1 MLHRKVLIA
10 DDDPDIRRLVSYWLQ
25 SAGYEVQQAENGDQA
40 LAALRRD
47 CPHFLVCDWD
57 MPGLDGI
64 ELCRRIREERF
75 PHYIYTVLLTAHNK
89 VTDMILALET
99 GADDL
104 LTKPI
109 ASAELLARLRAG
121 ARVIELENQ
130 LVRLARTDPLTA
142 VPNRWIFFEDFERE
156 LARAQRHGLALSCVL
171 CDIDYFKTVND
182 TQGHIVGDMIL
193 KAFAQILASQCR
205 GSDHLCRY
213 GGEEFCMLLTET
225 NEGEAQ
231 IWADRVRQM
240 MRSVALPRQGARP
253 ITASFGIAQL
263 EAGIALPGELFEH
276 ADQALRVAKHT
287 GRDRVV
293 RFSQLRQGA
302 DGTANESCRH
312 WLQSFTARQIMNLPS
327 VLLKQDQSLSEAAA
341 LFLHNR
347 VDSAP
352 VVDDEGRLVGIVAEK
367 DLIEA
372 SARAEGWQAP
382 LCEAMKTN
390 VVSYPEDASALVI
403 FDFLCRVTIHRVIV
417 VNGDRP
423 TGVISRTTLVRR
435 LAQWYAAR
443 AGATDAPP
451 QADQQHL
458 VSVADQ
464 LGQQVR
470 RLQQEVH
477 RSPLPAVLLE
487 RAGAMQSLVDELV
500 ISSEGFADAPALPPL
515 NVAETLPGCAAQ
527 GSNV

>member
-40 LAALRRD
+40 LAALQGD

-89 VTDMILALET
+89 VADMILALET

-142 VPNRWIFFEDFERE
+142 VPNRWIFFEHFERE
-156 LARAQRHGLALSCVL
+156 LARAARHGLALSCVL

-193 KAFAQILASQCR
+193 KAFAQILESQCR
-205 GSDHLCRY
+205 SSDHLCRY

-225 NEGEAQ
+225 NEAEAES
-231 IWADRVRQM
+231 WADRVRQM
-240 MRSVALPRQGARP
+240 MHGVCLPLQGGRP
-253 ITASFGIAQL
+253 ITASFGIAELQD
-263 EAGIALPGELFEH
+263 GITKPNDLFER

-293 RFSQLRQGA
+293 RFSQIRHDGTSAETANDSYRQWLESLTAREIMSRPAVLLRQDQAVCNAAETLLRQG
-302 DGTANESCRH
+302 
-312 WLQSFTARQIMNLPS
+312 
-327 VLLKQDQSLSEAAA
+327 
-341 LFLHNR
+341 

-352 VVDDEGRLVGIVAEK
+352 VIDDAGRLVGIVAEK

-372 SARAEGWQAP
+372 SARSDGWHRP
-382 LCEAMKTN
+382 VCDAMKTN
-390 VVSYPEDASALVI
+390 VVSYPEEASALVI
-403 FDFLCRVTIHRVIV
+403 FDFLCRVTIHRVIIV
-417 VNGDRP
+417 KDERP
-423 TGVISRTTLVRR
+423 TGVISRSTLLRW
-435 LAQWYAAR
+435 LTQWQSKR
-443 AGATDAPP
+443 ATAVSNIEP
-451 QADQQHL
+451 QQ
-458 VSVADQ
+458 
-464 LGQQVR
+464 
-470 RLQQEVH
+470 LQQPWHTFTSVP
-477 RSPLPAVLLE
+477 SPL
-487 RAGAMQSLVDELV
+487 
-500 ISSEGFADAPALPPL
+500 I
-515 NVAETLPGCAAQ
+515 AEEMIPGLAAEESTL
-527 GSNV
+527 